1 MSGQAPSTTREALL
15 AEMLGDVQ
23 IAINKLDTAIE
34 AGRGLDGALS
44 ASTASLNAASENYRA
59 QVNDMM
65 ARLRVETATML
76 TKTTEHA
83 ANALVGKQTVV
94 LQEAATNAVRQAIAD
109 GIGRR
114 AGLYWVIGS
123 LGSALV
129 SATIVI
135 VAVKVFV

>member
-135 VAVKVFV
+135 VAVKVVV

>member
-135 VAVKVFV
+135 VAVKVFF

>member
-114 AGLYWVIGS
+114 VGLYWVIGS

-135 VAVKVFV
+135 VAVKVFF

>member
-94 LQEAATNAVRQAIAD
+94 LQEAATNAVRFGFRVVLRID
-109 GIGRR
+109 
-114 AGLYWVIGS
+114 AGQ
-123 LGSALV
+123 
-129 SATIVI
+129 IVQG
-135 VAVKVFV
+135 

>member
-1 MSGQAPSTTREALL
+1 MSDKPPSNTREALI
-15 AEMLGDVQ
+15 AELLGDVQ
-23 IAINKLDTAIE
+23 LAIDKADNAIAA
-34 AGRGLDGALS
+34 AGALDKTLG
-44 ASTASLNAASENYRA
+44 ASTAALNSAIENYRA

-114 AGLYWVIGS
+114 AGFYLAIGS
-123 LGSALV
+123 LGSALI

-135 VAVKVFV
+135 VAVKIFF

>member
-114 AGLYWVIGS
+114 ASLYLVIGS

>member
-114 AGLYWVIGS
+114 VGLYWVIGS

-129 SATIVI
+129 CAAIVI

>member
-129 SATIVI
+129 SAAIVI

>member
-1 MSGQAPSTTREALL
+1 MSDKPPSNTREALI
-15 AEMLGDVQ
+15 AELLGDVQ
-23 IAINKLDTAIE
+23 LAIDKADNAIAA
-34 AGRGLDGALS
+34 AGALDKTLG
-44 ASTASLNAASENYRA
+44 ASTAALNSAIENYRA

-114 AGLYWVIGS
+114 AGFYFAISS
-123 LGSALV
+123 LGSALI
-129 SATIVI
+129 SAAIVI
-135 VAVKVFV
+135 VAVKIFF

>member
-1 MSGQAPSTTREALL
+1 MSDKPPSNTREALI
-15 AEMLGDVQ
+15 AELLGDVQ
-23 IAINKLDTAIE
+23 LAIDKADNAIAA
-34 AGRGLDGALS
+34 AGALDKTLG
-44 ASTASLNAASENYRA
+44 ASTAALNSAIENYRA

-114 AGLYWVIGS
+114 AGLYLAIGS
-123 LGSALV
+123 LGSALI

-135 VAVKVFV
+135 VAVKIFF